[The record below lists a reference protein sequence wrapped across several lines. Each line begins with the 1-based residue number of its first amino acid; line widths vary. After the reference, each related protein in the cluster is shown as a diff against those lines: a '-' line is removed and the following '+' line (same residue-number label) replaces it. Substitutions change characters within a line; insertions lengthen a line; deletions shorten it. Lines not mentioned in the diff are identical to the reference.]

1 MSKRRALY
9 MLFHYPSITEAYIEA
24 EIRAVS
30 EWYDVLVIATDE
42 DPKGVTYYNNHSPYK
57 MVHEREG
64 MLREIRAF
72 QPHVIHAHRLFML
85 PTMMPICIELGIPF
99 TVRSHA
105 HDAFPSRDPR
115 VADWLRQSSSVL
127 TKATRSDLCLG
138 ILAFPFTRKYLKD
151 WGVPEEKIFD
161 CSAVIDFHRF
171 YDESAN
177 GSAIVN
183 SGSYMPKKGMED
195 FLELGRRMPH
205 LEFKLYSLS
214 SRMHHIDELKEKNRR
229 LGSHVS
235 IMDPVQPEMMPGEFK
250 KAQWMVYTADP
261 ILANVCWPVS
271 IAEAQASGVGVCM
284 RNIRPDLR
292 DYVGESGFLYNS
304 LDEVEAI
311 ISHPFDQGLRSKGFE
326 QARKS
331 DVFAH
336 REILLGLWDS
346 T

>member
-161 CSAVIDFHRF
+161 C
-171 YDESAN
+171 
-177 GSAIVN
+177 
-183 SGSYMPKKGMED
+183 
-195 FLELGRRMPH
+195 
-205 LEFKLYSLS
+205 
-214 SRMHHIDELKEKNRR
+214 
-229 LGSHVS
+229 
-235 IMDPVQPEMMPGEFK
+235 
-250 KAQWMVYTADP
+250 
-261 ILANVCWPVS
+261 
-271 IAEAQASGVGVCM
+271 
-284 RNIRPDLR
+284 
-292 DYVGESGFLYNS
+292 
-304 LDEVEAI
+304 
-311 ISHPFDQGLRSKGFE
+311 
-326 QARKS
+326 
-331 DVFAH
+331 
-336 REILLGLWDS
+336 
-346 T
+346 